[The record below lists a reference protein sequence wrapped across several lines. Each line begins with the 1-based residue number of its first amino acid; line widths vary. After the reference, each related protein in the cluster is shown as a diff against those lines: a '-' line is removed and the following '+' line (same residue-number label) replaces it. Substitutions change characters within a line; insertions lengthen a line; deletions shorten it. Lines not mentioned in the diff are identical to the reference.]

1 MSVNEKVDLATK
13 LIDGKLPIFK
23 DRFKK
28 IYPFTTENISGY
40 MPIINPKNKRVLTV
54 GSSGDQAINLS
65 LSGCSDI
72 TILDIC
78 PFTKEYF
85 YLKSAAIQTLSK
97 EEYEKFLMQYG
108 IFLNI
113 FENPNVFSKKT
124 FDLIK
129 DKIHELDP
137 DSLYFWEQL
146 LSKRNQHQVR
156 KKLFVDDEY
165 KRRTIRRINPYLQ
178 SDESFEKTKERLSSS
193 TIKFHQED
201 ITKTELSSTYDSIIL
216 SNIPCNYPIVQ
227 TREVVDRLLN
237 NLEDDGTILISY
249 LYSLTPD
256 LDFYD
261 GEAEI
266 YNIAL
271 AKKNLPSGTELIRFP
286 SVNGDFFNDGALVYK
301 KKK

>member
-1 MSVNEKVDLATK
+1 MSVKEKVDLAEK
-13 LIDGKLPIFK
+13 IIDGKLPAFK
-23 DRFKK
+23 NRFKK

-40 MPIINPKNKRVLTV
+40 LPIINAKNKKVLTV

-65 LSGCSDI
+65 LSGCNDI
-72 TILDIC
+72 SVLDIC

-85 YLKSAAIQTLSK
+85 YLKNAAIQTLSK
-97 EEYEKFLMQYG
+97 EEFEKFLMQYG
-108 IFLNI
+108 MFLNI
-113 FENPNVFSKKT
+113 FENPNVFNKKT

-146 LSKRNQHQVR
+146 LSKRRSQQVR
-156 KKLFVDDEY
+156 KRLFVNDEY
-165 KRRTIRRINPYLQ
+165 KKRQIRRINPYLQ
-178 SDESFEKTKERLSSS
+178 SDESFEKTKERLSTS
-193 TIKFHQED
+193 TIKFYQED
-201 ITKTELSSTYDSIIL
+201 ITKSELSSSYDSIIL

-227 TREVVDRLLN
+227 TSRFVDRLLD

-261 GEAEI
+261 GESEI
-266 YNIAL
+266 YNIVK
-271 AKKNLPSGTELIRFP
+271 AKQSLPEGTELIRFS